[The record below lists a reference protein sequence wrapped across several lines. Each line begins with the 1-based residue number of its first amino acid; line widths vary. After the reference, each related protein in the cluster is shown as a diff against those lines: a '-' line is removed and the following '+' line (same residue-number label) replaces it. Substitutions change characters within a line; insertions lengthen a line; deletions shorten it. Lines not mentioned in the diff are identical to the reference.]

1 MLGWGIYFSNKNF
14 KKSQKVYPPPRGG
27 GAILIEQHQL
37 KMLLSIRSKHSS
49 LFLFSN
55 INRVAFESAIIWSD
69 EYPNHL
75 SFPPKFLSNLF

>member
-1 MLGWGIYFSNKNF
+1 
-14 KKSQKVYPPPRGG
+14 
-27 GAILIEQHQL
+27 
-37 KMLLSIRSKHSS
+37 MLLSIKPRHSS